1 MKSRSLSRSALTLKY
16 NFRAPGSQMDGAI
29 RFAIGQTVLGKVIV
43 GRSQRGI
50 CAIFLGDDVQSLRDH
65 LADAFPATE
74 LQAEQAALERELG
87 QVIAFIDKDTAEGVI
102 SLDIGGTAFQQKVWQ
117 ALCGIPVG
125 KTRSYSD
132 VARDLGVPEAVRAV
146 AGACAAN
153 VLAIAIPCHRVVRS
167 DGSISGYR
175 WGIERKRVLLA
186 NEATEALE
194 LTA

>member
-1 MKSRSLSRSALTLKY
+1 MTTRSVSTFKY
-16 NFRAPGSQMDGAI
+16 DFRTPGSQVEGPI
-29 RFAIGQTVLGKVIV
+29 RFAIGRTVLGKVIV

-50 CAIFLGDDVQSLRDH
+50 CAILLGSDVQALRDL
-65 LADAFPATE
+65 LAAAFPATE
-74 LQAEQAALERELG
+74 LQADQDALERELN
-87 QVIAFIDKDTAEGVI
+87 QVVAFIDKDSSEGIVN
-102 SLDIGGTAFQQKVWQ
+102 LDIGGTLFQQKVWH

-125 KTRSYSD
+125 RTRSYAE

-175 WGIERKRVLLA
+175 WGVERKRTLLA
-186 NEATEALE
+186 DEATEALE
-194 LTA
+194 LAA